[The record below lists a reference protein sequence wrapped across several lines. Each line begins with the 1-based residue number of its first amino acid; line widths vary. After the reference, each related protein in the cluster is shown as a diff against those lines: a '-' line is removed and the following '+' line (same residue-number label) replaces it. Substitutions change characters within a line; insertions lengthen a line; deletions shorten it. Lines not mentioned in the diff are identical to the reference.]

1 MWLLS
6 VFLKPFIATIFLTL
20 VLLLAVLIYRRL
32 PDSKFKQLL
41 FAPLPGH
48 KPRDWSALAGGRK
61 R

>member
-6 VFLKPFIATIFLTL
+6 VFLKPFIATVVLTL
-20 VLLLAVLIYRRL
+20 VLLLARLIYRWM
-32 PDSKFKQLL
+32 PDSRLKLWL

-48 KPRDWSALAGGRK
+48 KPRDWSAFPGRSE